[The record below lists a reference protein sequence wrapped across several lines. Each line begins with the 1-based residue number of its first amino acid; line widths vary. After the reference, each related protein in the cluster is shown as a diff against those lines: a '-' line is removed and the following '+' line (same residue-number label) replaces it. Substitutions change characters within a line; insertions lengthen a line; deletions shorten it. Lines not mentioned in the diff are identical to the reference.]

1 MSAKSS
7 LIHGKDFHLFKD
19 CFDDEHVY
27 LRLENTEYEATQ
39 NSIFVKISAAIWEVI
54 RQQVGIDLAWATQS
68 DNDIRQYVEN
78 QVDERIKK
86 YELNP
91 HFAMNVID
99 FIPQELVTEPREKQ
113 IEQGITY
120 YQDLSEQQR
129 AVAEQ
134 ILTLQS
140 NR

>member
-1 MSAKSS
+1 M
-7 LIHGKDFHLFKD
+7 
-19 CFDDEHVY
+19 
-27 LRLENTEYEATQ
+27 
-39 NSIFVKISAAIWEVI
+39 I

-78 QVDERIKK
+78 QVNERIKK

-91 HFAMNVID
+91 HFAMNVIV
-99 FIPQELVTEPREKQ
+99 FIPLGLVTEPREKQ

-120 YQDLSEQQR
+120 YQDVREQQR

-134 ILTLQS
+134 ILALQ
-140 NR
+140 NL

>member
-1 MSAKSS
+1 M
-7 LIHGKDFHLFKD
+7 
-19 CFDDEHVY
+19 
-27 LRLENTEYEATQ
+27 ENTEFEATQ
-39 NSIFVKISAAIWEVI
+39 NSICVKISAAIWEVI

-78 QVDERIKK
+78 QVVERIKK
-86 YELNP
+86 HELNP

-99 FIPQELVTEPREKQ
+99 FIPLGLVTKPRKKQ

-120 YQDLSEQQR
+120 YQDVREQQR
-129 AVAEQ
+129 AVTEQ

-140 NR
+140 NG

>member
-1 MSAKSS
+1 
-7 LIHGKDFHLFKD
+7 
-19 CFDDEHVY
+19 
-27 LRLENTEYEATQ
+27 
-39 NSIFVKISAAIWEVI
+39 VI

-86 YELNP
+86 HELNP

-99 FIPQELVTEPREKQ
+99 FIPLGLVTKPREKQ

-120 YQDLSEQQR
+120 YQDVREQQR
-129 AVAEQ
+129 AVTEQ

-140 NR
+140 NG

>member
-7 LIHGKDFHLFKD
+7 LIHGKDFHLYKD

-27 LRLENTEYEATQ
+27 LHLDNTEFEATQ
-39 NSIFVKISAAIWEVI
+39 NSICVKISAAIWEVI
-54 RQQVGIDLAWATQS
+54 RQQVGIDLFWASQS
-68 DNDIRQYVEN
+68 DDDISQYVEN
-78 QVDERIKK
+78 QVDERFKK

-99 FIPQELVTEPREKQ
+99 FIPLGLVTDPREKQ

-120 YQDLSEQQR
+120 YQDVREQQR
-129 AVAEQ
+129 AVTEQ
-134 ILTLQS
+134 ILALQ
-140 NR
+140 NHR

>member
-7 LIHGKDFHLFKD
+7 LIHGTDFHLYKD

-27 LRLENTEYEATQ
+27 LHLDNTEFEATQ
-39 NSIFVKISAAIWEVI
+39 NSICVKISAAIWEVI
-54 RQQVGIDLAWATQS
+54 RQQVGIDLFWASQS
-68 DNDIRQYVEN
+68 DDDISQYVEN

-99 FIPQELVTEPREKQ
+99 FIPLGLVTDPREKQ

-120 YQDLSEQQR
+120 YQDVREQQR
-129 AVAEQ
+129 AVTEQ
-134 ILTLQS
+134 ILALQ
-140 NR
+140 NHR